1 MGGIGR
7 MERRLRERKEKERM
21 RRRDARE
28 EDEARDIIIAA
39 IGVGV

>member
-1 MGGIGR
+1 